1 MNILLF
7 GATGMVGYGVLQECL
22 AAEDVNLVQTI
33 GRTAIGQSHPKLRDV
48 VHADMYNYQNI
59 EAQLSGFDACF
70 FCLGTSSFGKSEA
83 EYTKITEDLT
93 MAAATTLARLNPQMV
108 FTYVSGASTDSS
120 EQGSRMWARVK
131 GRTENRLMRA
141 GFTAA
146 YMFRPGAIQSLHSVK
161 SKTAL
166 YRILY
171 SVLQGLL
178 PLLRRLFPNYILTT
192 AQIGQAMLAVVR
204 HGASKSIL
212 EIADIRALAD
222 AEASAPH

>member
-7 GATGMVGYGVLQECL
+7 GATGMVGHGVLQECL

-93 MAAATTLARLNPQMV
+93 MAAATTLAKLNPQMV
-108 FTYVSGASTDSS
+108 FTYVSGASTDST
-120 EQGSRMWARVK
+120 EQGSSMWARVK

-141 GFTAA
+141 GFKAA
-146 YMFRPGAIQSLHSVK
+146 YMFRPGAIQSLHDVK
-161 SKTAL
+161 SKTTL

-178 PLLRRLFPNYILTT
+178 PLLRKLFPNYILTT

-204 HGASKSIL
+204 HGAPKSIL

-222 AEASAPH
+222 AEASAPY